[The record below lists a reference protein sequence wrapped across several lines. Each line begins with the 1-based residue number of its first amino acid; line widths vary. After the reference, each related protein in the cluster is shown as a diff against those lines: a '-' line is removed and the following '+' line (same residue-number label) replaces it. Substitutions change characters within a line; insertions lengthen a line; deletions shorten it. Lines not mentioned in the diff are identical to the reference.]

1 MNPTERLEIL
11 LNEVNQD
18 ITVSA
23 VDDEQVRQQVEVV
36 CRCLVNKAPIRF
48 VMACLLAKLDRP
60 AVDIRKPYT
69 EIAGDDTYSGRHYD
83 EAFLQSFVAKH
94 KLPCN
99 STTAF
104 LTPAFR
110 NIDRL
115 LTPDFVFVGRPRE
128 VYEAVLSLLEAV
140 HRKLLAPAGL
150 LKEFL
155 RILLLVK
162 AESDGRMQ
170 QLLADLK
177 PTGGKTGLS
186 SEHILTLLQQHLA
199 CKNAS
204 RLPTV
209 MVAAAYQ
216 AVGRFVGETA
226 RPLNA
231 HNAADKQTGS
241 LGDVEVVLK
250 NGDEVV
256 TCYEMKDKRV
266 TTNDINHALTKI
278 AASTARIDNYV
289 FITTD
294 IIDREVAGYAQTL
307 YEQTG
312 IEVVV
317 LDCLNFI
324 RHFLHFFHRHRA
336 SFLNAYQELVLH
348 EPNSS
353 VGQPLKEA
361 FLVLRK
367 TAESN

>member
-1 MNPTERLEIL
+1 MNSLERLETL
-11 LNEVNQD
+11 FSEVNQD
-18 ITVSA
+18 LTITSVS
-23 VDDEQVRQQVEVV
+23 DEEVRQKVELV
-36 CRCLVNKAPIRF
+36 CRCLMNKAPIRF

-60 AVDIRKPYT
+60 SVDIRKPYT
-69 EIAGDDTYSGRHYD
+69 EIPGDDTYSGRHYD
-83 EAFLQSFVAKH
+83 EAFLQSFIAKH

-99 STTAF
+99 PTTAF

-115 LTPDFVFVGRPRE
+115 LTLDFVFVGRPKE
-128 VYEAVLSLLEAV
+128 VYEAVPLLLDSV
-140 HRKLLAPAGL
+140 HRNQLNPADL

-155 RILLLVK
+155 RILLLIK
-162 AESDGRMQ
+162 AENEGRMQ

-177 PTGGKTGLS
+177 PTGDEIILS
-186 SEHILTLLQQHLA
+186 SEQILTLMQQHLA

-204 RLPTV
+204 RLPV
-209 MVAAAYQ
+209 LMVAAAYQ
-216 AVGRFVGETA
+216 AVGQFLGETA
-226 RPLNA
+226 LPLNA

-250 NGDEVV
+250 NEEELV

-266 TTNDINHALTKI
+266 TTNDMNHALTKI
-278 AASTARIDNYV
+278 AAATTRIDNYV

-294 IIDREVAGYAQTL
+294 IIDREVADYAATL
-307 YEQTG
+307 YDQTG

-317 LDCLNFI
+317 LDCLQFL
-324 RHFLHFFHRHRA
+324 RHFLHFFHRHR
-336 SFLNAYQELVLH
+336 STFLDAYQQLVLD

>member
-1 MNPTERLEIL
+1 MSPTERLESFFD
-11 LNEVNQD
+11 EVTHD
-18 ITVSA
+18 LTVSSVA
-23 VDDEQVRQQVEVV
+23 NQEARQKVEAIS
-36 CRCLVNKAPIRF
+36 RCSFNKAPIRF

-60 AVDIRKPYT
+60 SVDIRKPYT
-69 EIAGDDTYSGRHYD
+69 EISGDDTYSGRHYD
-83 EAFLQSFVAKH
+83 EAFLESFVAKH

-115 LTPDFVFVGRPRE
+115 LSLDFVFVGRPKE
-128 VYEAVLSLLEAV
+128 VYENALAILDLV
-140 HRKLLAPAGL
+140 HRKQLASSDL

-155 RILLLVK
+155 RILILIK
-162 AESDGRMQ
+162 AESEGRMQ

-177 PTGGKTGLS
+177 PSSDKAELS
-186 SEHILTLLQQHLA
+186 SEQILTLLQQHLA
-199 CKNAS
+199 CKNSS
-204 RLPTV
+204 RLPV
-209 MVAAAYQ
+209 LMVTAAYQ
-216 AVGRFVGETA
+216 AIDQQLEETTK
-226 RPLNA
+226 PLHA

-241 LGDVEVVLK
+241 IGDIEVILT
-250 NGDEVV
+250 NDESVV

-266 TTNDINHALTKI
+266 AINDLNHALTKI
-278 AASTARIDNYV
+278 AASATRIDNYI

-294 IIDREVAGYAQTL
+294 VIEREVIAYAQTL
-307 YEQTG
+307 YDQAG

-317 LDCLNFI
+317 LACLNFI
-324 RHFLHFFHRHRA
+324 RHYLHFFHRHR
-336 SFLNAYQELVLH
+336 STFLDSYQQLVLN